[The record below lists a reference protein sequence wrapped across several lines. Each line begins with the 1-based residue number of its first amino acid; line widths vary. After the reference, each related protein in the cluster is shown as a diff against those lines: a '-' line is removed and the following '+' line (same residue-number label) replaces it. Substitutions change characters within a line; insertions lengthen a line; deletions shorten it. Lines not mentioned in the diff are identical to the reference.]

1 MFKSV
6 AQLSQNHV
14 SDDAVTKISTSS
26 VEKNLLRVKF
36 CTCVLLDA
44 VKQSM
49 MKMMIG
55 TRFIIRE
62 SQESM
67 ESPVKETHFIRYFC
81 YIRILASLWMRKLF

>member
-1 MFKSV
+1 M
-6 AQLSQNHV
+6 
-14 SDDAVTKISTSS
+14 
-26 VEKNLLRVKF
+26 
-36 CTCVLLDA
+36 LLDA

-67 ESPVKETHFIRYFC
+67 ESPVKETHFIIPFGGKIVMECFPRE
-81 YIRILASLWMRKLF
+81 RMSVA